1 VRCLSEA
8 EVQAVA
14 DGEGDGSHAD
24 GCVTCAARVAERR
37 RALAS
42 LERLMAEPAVVPP
55 EVARK
60 VEGALAGVPPVRGAT
75 RLRAPDPAR
84 PHWRRVGWGA
94 GLATAAAAVV
104 MLVVLPMMEGPGT
117 VSAAEILQH
126 SLERLARPVTA
137 GVELLEYELALEG
150 VPNELMPQEESGTYR
165 IQQLVD
171 HDVPGRYRIS
181 TYASDGTLLSAVSED
196 PAAARRSSFAR
207 IGGRAYRFDFSLKG
221 PAPRLS
227 LAEMERLHAEA
238 CIAIMQASGDQM
250 LSVIEDEEGT
260 SYQIQLPR
268 VAMTET
274 AVWDLQEARVRID
287 AADYRIR
294 ELAVRGT
301 LFKKPYRVSYRLTR
315 HNVRASADVGRDE
328 FAVPKVPGALVL
340 EGEGTQNV
348 MKDVLTAALR
358 ELAEAREAR

>member
-1 VRCLSEA
+1 MTCLSEA

-14 DGEGDGSHAD
+14 DGEGDRAHVG
-24 GCVTCAARVAERR
+24 GCVVCAGRVAERR
-37 RALAS
+37 RVLAS
-42 LERLMAEPAVVPP
+42 METLMAEPAAVPP
-55 EVARK
+55 GLARK
-60 VEGALAGVPPVRGAT
+60 VEEALAAASPVRGAT
-75 RLRAPDPAR
+75 RLRSEGSSR
-84 PHWRRVGWGA
+84 PPWRRVGWGA
-94 GLATAAAAVV
+94 GLAAAAAAVV

-117 VSAAEILQH
+117 VSAAEVLQH
-126 SLERLARPVTA
+126 SLERLTRPVTR

-150 VPNELMPQEESGTYR
+150 VPNEVMPEEESGTYR

-171 HDVPGRYRIS
+171 HDVPGRYRIF
-181 TYASDGTLLSAVSED
+181 TYASDGALLSAVSED
-196 PAAARRSSFAR
+196 PAAARRTSFAR

-221 PAPRLS
+221 PAPQLS
-227 LAEMERLHAEA
+227 MAELERMHAEA

-250 LSVIEDEEGT
+250 LSVIEDAEGT

-315 HNVRASADVGRDE
+315 HSVRASADVGAEE
-328 FAVPKVPGALVL
+328 FAVPETPGAFVL